1 MTLPVPLPHLST
13 LRPYQAA
20 GSSRVLYNLSAN
32 EACLGPSPVAVDAAT
47 QAARSLGTYPEGSA
61 LALRTAIG
69 QRYDLDPDQ
78 IICGAGSEELIALI
92 VQAYAA
98 PGDEVLFTQYGFIK
112 YELAARAQ
120 GAVPVRAPEQAFT
133 ADVNALLAKVGRST
147 RIVFLANP
155 NNPTGT
161 CIDDTEVRQ
170 LRAGLRADILLVI
183 DAAYAEFVESDDYSD
198 GLQIAR
204 ETQNTLAL
212 RTFSKIHGLAGLRCG
227 WGFGDRALIDNL
239 HKVRGAFN
247 VNAVAQA
254 AAAAAIQDGAH
265 EERARAHNI
274 QEMTWLTG
282 RLTDAGISF
291 IPSVCN
297 FVVVRFSS
305 ADQCQAA
312 LRELAE
318 ERVLAMPLNG
328 YGLPDALRITL
339 GTRAANE
346 AVLTALSRAHHAS
359 T

>member
-1 MTLPVPLPHLST
+1 MPQSHLST

-20 GSSRVLYNLSAN
+20 ASYGMRHNLSAN
-32 EACLGPSPVAVDAAT
+32 EACLGPSPAAVRAAA
-47 QAARSLGTYPEGSA
+47 QAAQSLATYPDGSA
-61 LALRTAIG
+61 RALRMAIA

-78 IICGAGSEELIALI
+78 IVCGTGSEELIALI

-133 ADVNALLAKVGRST
+133 ADVDALLAKVGPRT

-161 CIDDTEVRQ
+161 CIEDAEVRR
-170 LRAGLRADILLVI
+170 LRAGLPADILLVI
-183 DAAYAEFVESDDYSD
+183 DAAYAEFVESGDYRD

-204 ETQNTLAL
+204 ETHNTLAL

-227 WGFGDRALIDNL
+227 WGAGARALIDSL

-247 VNAVAQA
+247 VSAVAQA
-254 AAAAAIQDGAH
+254 AAAAAIQDEAH
-265 EERARAHNI
+265 EHRARSHNT

-282 RLTDAGISF
+282 RFTAAGIAF
-291 IPSVCN
+291 VPSVCN

-305 ADQCQAA
+305 AHRCQNA

-318 ERVLAMPLNG
+318 ERVLAMPLSG
-328 YGLPDALRITL
+328 YGLHDALRITL
-339 GTRAANE
+339 GTRAANQ